1 MSRSAARSGGA
12 RGYGRRLACALVLAL
27 AGVHAGGLACGGEP
41 SGSMTPLPAPPPPAA
56 LDDDALAS
64 RYAELKRGFDADPE
78 HFGGA
83 AGSKEFTEI
92 TSELRKLGA
101 QAHDVHLQANAALL
115 LGAMHQE
122 RGHAAEAAGAYRR
135 ATELVGDDAGPHMAL
150 ARALLQTQD
159 YAAAEAAQRRAI
171 ELDPDNLEQYL
182 ALGEILVKAGK
193 QDASAKAYADYEV
206 RRAGLID
213 GLTLR
218 RDGAYIVGTQERV
231 ACAQALASA
240 SDVGT
245 AFALLYALQSEPD
258 AAVRAAIATTM
269 GIHRLAG
276 YKPRLTTVL
285 AAETSPE
292 VREAIAWALGE
303 IDRDPVDT
311 KLDGPPPAGT
321 PGTAAPGKPA
331 GDAKPAPD
339 GPPVPAGDAK
349 PASRGGEG
357 GGGDAARGTDPVP
370 APAPAPARDRLPM
383 PLPMPLPIRGA
394 KHRSRPSPRRCPP
407 ARPLRYASST

>member
-1 MSRSAARSGGA
+1 MDTCLLCRGAAPTSGGRPDA
-12 RGYGRRLACALVLAL
+12 VAAADVHCNVRAFADRRFRVLRCSGCGSLHSAEDIDDAALAAYYAAYPYHRQRYDLMTLLFYDVYERRLRRAGVREDHAILDYGCGSGHLLRFLAWKKFKDL
-27 AGVHAGGLACGGEP
+27 AGYDAHSEHFRD
-41 SGSMTPLPAPPPPAA
+41 PAP
-56 LDDDALAS
+56 LER
-64 RYAELKRGFDADPE
+64 RYDCIIAQDVVEHVEDP
-78 HFGGA
+78 
-83 AGSKEFTEI
+83 
-92 TSELRKLGA
+92 
-101 QAHDVHLQANAALL
+101 
-115 LGAMHQE
+115 
-122 RGHAAEAAGAYRR
+122 
-135 ATELVGDDAGPHMAL
+135 
-150 ARALLQTQD
+150 RALLQTQD

-258 AAVRAAIATTM
+258 PAVRAAIATTM

-311 KLDGPPPAGT
+311 KLDGPPPPGT
-321 PGTAAPGKPA
+321 PGTAAAVATGA
-331 GDAKPAPD
+331 
-339 GPPVPAGDAK
+339 VL
-349 PASRGGEG
+349 S
-357 GGGDAARGTDPVP
+357 
-370 APAPAPARDRLPM
+370 
-383 PLPMPLPIRGA
+383 IRV
-394 KHRSRPSPRRCPP
+394 
-407 ARPLRYASST
+407 L